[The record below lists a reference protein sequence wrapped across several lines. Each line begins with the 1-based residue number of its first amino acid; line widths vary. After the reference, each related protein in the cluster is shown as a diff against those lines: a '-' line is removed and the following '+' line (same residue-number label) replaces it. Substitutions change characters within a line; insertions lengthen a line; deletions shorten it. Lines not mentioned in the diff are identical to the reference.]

1 MLIPFVDAETGNSI
15 YINPTQVAVIFEG
28 KNPEGVQLTM
38 INLLNGN
45 VATEEDILSV
55 VSKLQGDLKW

>member
-1 MLIPFVDAETGNSI
+1 MLIPFVDAETGNTFF
-15 YINPTQVAVIFEG
+15 INPTQVAVVFQG
-28 KNPEGVQLTM
+28 KNAEGIQLTM

-55 VSKLQGDLKW
+55 VGRIQGELK

>member
-1 MLIPFVDAETGNSI
+1 MLIPFIDAESGFSV

-38 INLLNGN
+38 INLLNGT

>member
-15 YINPTQVAVIFEG
+15 YINPIQVAVIFEG